1 LSSREIRVKR
11 PELLETVGLAKWGSA
26 PVKKYSKGMLQ
37 RLGLAQAMLHDP
49 ELLILDEPTD
59 GVDPVGRSEMRVLLE
74 RLKAAGKTVFLNSH
88 LLQEVEL
95 ICDRVV
101 ILDHGRALKEGR
113 IHELTQQPGTD
124 VTLVVLGDE
133 AELQNSIGSRA
144 VESFLPMGENQF
156 EVTLPVDDQGSIDA
170 LVDDLRRRGLSL
182 VSLAR
187 RRQTLEEAFLRII
200 QEARRSA

>member
-1 LSSREIRVKR
+1 
-11 PELLETVGLAKWGSA
+11 
-26 PVKKYSKGMLQ
+26 
-37 RLGLAQAMLHDP
+37 MLHDP